1 QHARETCQHP
11 AVPSTPEHLF
21 TVAFALIE
29 ESAIA
34 VKQSLVLVVQVVRC
48 FPPEPVHE
56 IGITTVARD
65 ARGKREGRRRH
76 EQSVA
81 PDPFAQCLIV
91 AELERLGERRL
102 QHLPEARQGR
112 LDHAP
117 SMLGSIEKKGALRYC
132 GGGREKRLQL

>member
-1 QHARETCQHP
+1 MLCFCY
-11 AVPSTPEHLF
+11 LF
-21 TVAFALIE
+21 YFIFFFFFFFQAEDGIRDRNVTGVQTYALPIY
-29 ESAIA
+29 
-34 VKQSLVLVVQVVRC
+34 
-48 FPPEPVHE
+48 E
-56 IGITTVARD
+56 IGITTVARG